1 MKTNKEMFRE
11 YQLNGITVVQRT
23 KDAYF
28 NANALI
34 HEYNKLNP
42 NHQKDWRKFFN
53 RNFSTQEFVFTILK
67 REFPEELCNC
77 LSIKKRN
84 NCSVMQQFDNEEVLL
99 NTSDNPCNC
108 LSIKKSN
115 NCSIIQQSDYEYNTE
130 IVKSKGY
137 EKLINKVIVKRVSA
151 LRCKGEID
159 KIWVHPLVFLDFCM
173 WLNPDF
179 KYDAVKM
186 VYDNL
191 IQLRIEVCDN
201 EKPFRDWIT
210 TTFGN
215 STHNITNI
223 YIALNKAVFGYHDKE
238 VNQRDYATIEELE
251 QLKYYQRLVQDFVKA
266 GFFTKVKDITQYL
279 KKEQEK
285 NFVKI

>member
-1 MKTNKEMFRE
+1 MKTNREMYRE
-11 YQLNGITVVQRT
+11 YQLNGITVIQRT
-23 KDAYF
+23 KDGYF

-34 HEYNKLNP
+34 HEYNKTNP
-42 NHQKDWRKFFN
+42 NNKKEWGKFFN

-67 REFPEELCNC
+67 REFSEELCNC
-77 LSIKKRN
+77 LSIK
-84 NCSVMQQFDNEEVLL
+84 L
-99 NTSDNPCNC
+99 
-108 LSIKKSN
+108 SN
-115 NCSIIQQSDYEYNTE
+115 NCSIKQQSDYQYNLE
-130 IVKSKGY
+130 IVKSKEY

-201 EKPFRDWIT
+201 DKSFRDWIFA
-210 TTFGN
+210 TFGN
-215 STHNITNI
+215 STHNIVNI
-223 YIALNKAVFGYHDKE
+223 NVALNKAVFGYNDSK

-251 QLKYYQRLVQDFVKA
+251 QLKYYQRLIQDFVRA
-266 GFFTKVKDITQYL
+266 NVFTRVKDITQYL

-285 NFVKI
+285 NFPKEKK

>member
-1 MKTNKEMFRE
+1 MKSNVEMNRE
-11 YQLNGITVVQRT
+11 YQLNGITVIQRT
-23 KDAYF
+23 KDGYF

-34 HEYNKLNP
+34 HEYNKTNP
-42 NHQKDWRKFFN
+42 NNKKEWGKFFN

-67 REFPEELCNC
+67 REFSEELCNC
-77 LSIKKRN
+77 LSIK
-84 NCSVMQQFDNEEVLL
+84 L
-99 NTSDNPCNC
+99 
-108 LSIKKSN
+108 SN
-115 NCSIIQQSDYEYNTE
+115 NCSIKQQSDYQYNLE
-130 IVKSKGY
+130 IVKSKEY

-201 EKPFRDWIT
+201 DKPFNDWIFDR
-210 TTFGN
+210 FGEN
-215 STHNITNI
+215 KFNISNVK
-223 YIALNKAVFGYHDKE
+223 IALNKAVFGYNDSE
-238 VNQRDYATIEELE
+238 INQRNYATVKQLE
-251 QLKYYQRLVQDFVKA
+251 QLKYYQRLIQDLTLA
-266 GFFTKVKDITQYL
+266 GFFNSIKDITQYL

-285 NFVKI
+285 NFPIV